1 MKKLFEYIKEAGENK
16 TAIGHFNISNIEGFW
31 AVVDT
36 SKKLSVPVII
46 GVSEGERD
54 FIGVRQVKA
63 LVDSVKNEGLP
74 IFLNA
79 DHTFSVNRAK
89 EVIDAGF
96 DSVIID
102 GAEKSFEENVIMSKE
117 VVAYTKNI
125 NPEILVEA
133 EYGFIGKSSKVLDKL
148 PENVLI
154 SEDTLTKAEDAI
166 KFIEETKIDLFAP
179 AVGNIHGM
187 VKGGNPQL
195 NIERIKSIKDAVKI
209 PLVLHGGSGLKDDEF
224 VEAINA
230 GINII
235 HINTEI
241 RIAYKE
247 GIQKYLEENKD
258 EIAPY
263 KYLKAGR
270 DAMQKVIENRLK
282 LFNKI

>member
-1 MKKLFEYIKEAGENK
+1 
-16 TAIGHFNISNIEGFW
+16 
-31 AVVDT
+31 
-36 SKKLSVPVII
+36 
-46 GVSEGERD
+46 
-54 FIGVRQVKA
+54 
-63 LVDSVKNEGLP
+63 
-74 IFLNA
+74 
-79 DHTFSVNRAK
+79 
-89 EVIDAGF
+89 
-96 DSVIID
+96 
-102 GAEKSFEENVIMSKE
+102 MSKE
-117 VVAYTKNI
+117 VVAYAKNI

-133 EYGFIGKSSKVLDKL
+133 EYGFIGKSSKLLDKL

-209 PLVLHGGSGLKDDEF
+209 PLVLHGGSGLKDEEF
-224 VEAINA
+224 VQAIDA
-230 GINII
+230 GISII

-241 RIAYKE
+241 RIAYKN
-247 GIQKYLEENKD
+247 GLLNYLEQNKE

-263 KYLKAGR
+263 KYLKAGKEE
-270 DAMQKVIENRLK
+270 MQKVIENRLE